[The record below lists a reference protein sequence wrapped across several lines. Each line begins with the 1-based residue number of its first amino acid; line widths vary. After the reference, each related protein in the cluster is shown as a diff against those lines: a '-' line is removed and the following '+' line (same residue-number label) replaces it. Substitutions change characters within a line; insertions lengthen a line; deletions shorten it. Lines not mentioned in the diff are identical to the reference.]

1 MIDLTNKV
9 VFITGGSKGIG
20 EACVKLFCEAKAK
33 VIFTYNSDEEQAEK
47 LQKEY
52 GAADIYKMNVASE
65 DDVNY
70 VVESVGT
77 KYGRIDVLLNNAGI
91 WEGNQLEKI
100 SLEQWER
107 TLSTNLTGTFL
118 VTKAVVPYMKKHNYG
133 KIINI
138 SSTASQRGEAYYSL
152 YAASKGGVNA
162 FTKSL
167 STELGP
173 FGINVNAVAPGWVM
187 TPMTA
192 KVFEDKKYL
201 EQETNKIPLRR
212 IATPEDI
219 AGPVLFLASEL
230 SRNMTG
236 AVLSANGGVI
246 LCG

>member
-1 MIDLTNKV
+1 MIDLSNKI

-20 EACVKLFCEAKAK
+20 EACVKLFCEVHAK
-33 VIFTYNSDEEQAEK
+33 VIFTYNSDEEEAEK
-47 LQKEY
+47 IQKAY
-52 GAADIYKMNVASE
+52 GAADIYKMDVGSE

-70 VVESVGT
+70 VVESIAS
-77 KYGRIDVLLNNAGI
+77 KYGRVDILVNNAGI
-91 WEGNQLEKI
+91 WEGNELEKI
-100 SLEQWER
+100 TLEQWER
-107 TLSTNLTGTFL
+107 TQRTNLTGTFL
-118 VTKAVVPYMKKHNYG
+118 VTKAIVPLMKKNKFG

-152 YAASKGGVNA
+152 YAASKGGINA

-230 SRNMTG
+230 SRNITG
-236 AVLSANGGVI
+236 AVISANGGSI